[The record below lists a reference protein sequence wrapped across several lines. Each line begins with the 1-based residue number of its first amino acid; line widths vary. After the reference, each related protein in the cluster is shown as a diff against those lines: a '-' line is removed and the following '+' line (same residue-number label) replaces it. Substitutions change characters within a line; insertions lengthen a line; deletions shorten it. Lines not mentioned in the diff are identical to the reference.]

1 MTTHDTPKEFI
12 LRLFPNTG
20 HQFFSLDLEEL
31 LSRRRDP
38 QGRPIPPPT
47 ADQLRRFVELQ
58 QPDKAPASRR
68 DKVAGWL
75 PWSPDTPWILY
86 RYDFMADPRVGG
98 DEALGSPAA
107 PAPQQRA
114 VLLLAIESNLGD
126 LDRGIL
132 LGLSSG
138 PAGQPSGEH
147 PAFSELRRRNTP
159 LPETD
164 PEAPPPYFSR
174 PLELRADWP
183 EGGLWL
189 EDAFAS
195 PNVPLPSRLTPQER
209 REFDFILPRETV
221 RVEWAESQGDRPVE
235 VDLVVDLGNS
245 RTVALLLED
254 HGADAG
260 NLPFGKRV
268 EPVHFLPRGWAYNH
282 PQVLQSR
289 KLEPFGI
296 IDSWILLHRSTFAN
310 IEPPFSG
317 AKLRT
322 FVTSL
327 PTRPGE
333 EAAAHLIDQRFT
345 SLAPVL
351 VGGGKDASGAARTLA
366 RAVTLRDSEG
376 APFFLS
382 SPKRYAWDDT
392 SIGSTRQY
400 WKQVPNAHD
409 ADQAG
414 LAPLEGL
421 VRLLM
426 NPSSRDNDLPP
437 RELHDDPFDPPTDF
451 LAQAKYPRSDAIC
464 WFALS
469 ILESAYRQINS
480 IDFLRRTFPERGGI
494 IRRLR
499 RVRVTYPA
507 GWSGQERERYL
518 DQWRRACS
526 LFALAHLT
534 RGDQAPELVS
544 PDTNIDEAIA
554 SQLPL
559 VVAEIKNLGHNAD
572 EWLTLFGDGAEARL
586 LSLDIGGG
594 TTDIAVVAYSR
605 PEQQNSG
612 GAELA
617 SSIRYRDGHN
627 IAGDVLVKELV
638 ETLILPAWLKIR
650 GDILFANNP
659 EARRL
664 LEVLFRS
671 PGQQTFTGIE
681 ACLSQILRLA
691 LIPLANEILAK
702 VNDAERQGLDKLP
715 PIRVSRVADAGSIL
729 ELNRLVIRQLVQNRC
744 PFGDLR
750 VTDLTRLL
758 HEPEF
763 RAWFEK
769 VRSDAPQK
777 LPFALSAELVFTL
790 EEVRAVID
798 KVFTPVIRSL
808 ADVVHH
814 HDVNLVIVS
823 GKPSELV
830 HMRAILQR
838 ELPLPAQ
845 RIIQMRGHSVGEWYP
860 VTLVED
866 GRIRDAKT
874 VTVTGAALFEDI
886 YNRNTTGFRLIQQAD
901 GATPEGDD
909 TTWGVLKA
917 HSVEFDEEAY
927 PLFAPGSKNQA
938 IDFPQIQLE
947 TVFGRR
953 LTSSGRAEPVY
964 RLDYVA
970 PPGIEPPKA
979 RDALVR
985 ARIRRVDLPGG
996 IGDALELVPGSV
1008 AILSGPPGLD
1018 PACIQLRLRTMVE
1031 NAFWMDQPR
1040 FLVDFSRIGTR

>member
-1 MTTHDTPKEFI
+1 MSYETAKEFI

-20 HQFFSLDLEEL
+20 HQFFALDLDGL
-31 LSRRRDP
+31 LARRRDP
-38 QGRPIPPPT
+38 QGRPIPAPSP
-47 ADQLRRFVELQ
+47 DQLRRFVELQ
-58 QPDKAPASRR
+58 QPDKAPANRR

-75 PWSPDTPWILY
+75 PWSPETPWILY
-86 RYDFMADPRVGG
+86 RYDFMADPRSGIE
-98 DEALGSPAA
+98 DIPSAA
-107 PAPQQRA
+107 NSPQQCA

-132 LGLSSG
+132 LGLSSAPTG
-138 PAGQPSGEH
+138 CPLPDH
-147 PAFSELRRRNTP
+147 PAFSELQRRNTP
-159 LPETD
+159 LPERD
-164 PEAPPPYFSR
+164 AEIPPPYFSR
-174 PLELRADWP
+174 PLELRSDWP

-195 PNVPLPSRLTPQER
+195 PNVPLPCRLTPQER

-221 RVEWAESQGDRPVE
+221 RIEWAESQGDRPVE
-235 VDLVVDLGNS
+235 VDLIVDLGNS

-260 NLPFGKRV
+260 NLAFGKRV

-282 PQVLQSR
+282 PLFLQNR

-333 EAAAHLIDQRFT
+333 EAAAYLVDQRFT
-345 SLAPVL
+345 SIAPVL
-351 VGGGKDASGAARTLA
+351 VGGGKDSCGAARTLA

-409 ADQAG
+409 ADQTM

-437 RELHDDPFDPPTDF
+437 REIHDAPFDPPTDSF
-451 LAQAKYPRSDAIC
+451 NKAKYPRSDAIC
-464 WFALS
+464 WFALA
-469 ILESAYRQINS
+469 ILETAYRQINS
-480 IDFLRRTFPERGGI
+480 IDFLRRTFPERGGLV
-494 IRRLR
+494 RRLR

-534 RGDQAPELVS
+534 RGDQTPELVS

-559 VVAEIKNLGHNAD
+559 VVAEIKNLGHDA
-572 EWLTLFGDGAEARL
+572 EQWLTLFGDGVEARL

-594 TTDIAVVAYSR
+594 TTDIAVVAYTR
-605 PEQQNSG
+605 PEQSSG

-617 SSIRYRDGHN
+617 SSILYRDGHTT
-627 IAGDVLVKELV
+627 AGDVLVKELV
-638 ETLILPAWLKIR
+638 ETLILPAWLKLR
-650 GDILFANNP
+650 GDLLFAGNAD
-659 EARRL
+659 ARRL
-664 LEVLFRS
+664 LEALFRS
-671 PGQQTFTGIE
+671 PGQQSASGLE
-681 ACLSQILRLA
+681 AHLSQILRLA

-702 VNDAERQGLDKLP
+702 VNDAERQGLAALP
-715 PIRVSRVADAGSIL
+715 SIRVARTADVGAIV
-729 ELNRLVIRQLVQNRC
+729 ELNRLVLRQLILSRC
-744 PFGDLR
+744 LFGDLR
-750 VTDLTRLL
+750 ASDLNRLQ

-763 RAWFEK
+763 RSWFEK
-769 VRSDAPQK
+769 LRSDTPQK
-777 LPFALSAELVFTL
+777 LPFSPTAELVFTL
-790 EEVRAVID
+790 AEVRAVID
-798 KVFTPVIRSL
+798 KVFTPVVRLL
-808 ADVVHH
+808 AEVVHEH
-814 HDVNLVIVS
+814 KVNLVIVS
-823 GKPSELV
+823 GKPSELI
-830 HMRAILQR
+830 HMRTILHR

-845 RIIQMRGHSVGEWYP
+845 RIIQMRGHWVGDWYP

-886 YNRNTTGFRLIQQAD
+886 FNRNTTGFRLIQQAI
-901 GATPEGDD
+901 GVTAAGDE
-909 TTWGVLKA
+909 TSWGVLKA
-917 HSVEFDEEAY
+917 QTTPPEFDESY
-927 PLFAPGSKNQA
+927 PVFSVGSKNQPL
-938 IDFPQIQLE
+938 DFPLIPLE
-947 TVFGRR
+947 TIFGRR
-953 LTSSGRAEPVY
+953 LTRNGRAEPVY
-964 RLDYVA
+964 RLDYVVPA
-970 PPGIEPPKA
+970 GVEPPKT
-979 RDALVR
+979 RDMSVR
-985 ARIRRVDLPGG
+985 VRVRRVDLPGG
-996 IGDALELVPGSV
+996 IGDALEIVPGSV
-1008 AILSGPPGLD
+1008 SIVSGPAGLD
-1018 PACIQLRLRTMVE
+1018 PSCVHLRLRTMVE
-1031 NAFWMDQPR
+1031 DSFWMDKPG
-1040 FLVDFSRIGTR
+1040 FLVNFSNIGSK